1 MVVVGVLVV
10 QLLVQFGLELA
21 PGQGGFEVVVLQ
33 CCFKVQNVLE
43 MGLQNWILSCNLW
56 VTVTP
61 DVAEWIK
68 GLIRVTCEEYIA
80 LLWG

>member
-1 MVVVGVLVV
+1 MCNFWFNLVLNWLRVR
-10 QLLVQFGLELA
+10 
-21 PGQGGFEVVVLQ
+21 VVLKLWFFNVV
-33 CCFKVQNVLE
+33 FKMQDVLE
-43 MGLQNWILSCNLW
+43 MSLQNRILSCNLW

-68 GLIRVTCEEYIA
+68 GLIRVTCEKYIA

>member
-1 MVVVGVLVV
+1 MCNFWFNLVLNWLRVR
-10 QLLVQFGLELA
+10 
-21 PGQGGFEVVVLQ
+21 VVLKLWFFNVV
-33 CCFKVQNVLE
+33 FKVQNVLE

-68 GLIRVTCEEYIA
+68 CLIRVTCEKYIA

>member
-1 MVVVGVLVV
+1 MCNFWFNLVLNWLRVR
-10 QLLVQFGLELA
+10 
-21 PGQGGFEVVVLQ
+21 VVLKLWFFNVV
-33 CCFKVQNVLE
+33 FKVQNVLE

-68 GLIRVTCEEYIA
+68 GLIRVTCEKYIA